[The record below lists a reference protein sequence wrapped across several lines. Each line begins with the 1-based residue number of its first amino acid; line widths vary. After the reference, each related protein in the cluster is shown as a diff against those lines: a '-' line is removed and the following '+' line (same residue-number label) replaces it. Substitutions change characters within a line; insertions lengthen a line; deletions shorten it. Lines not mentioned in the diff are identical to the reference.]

1 MAMPATVLGLPLV
14 LLAIVLIAALV
25 TALAVGGHF

>member
-25 TALAVGGHF
+25 TAFAVGGHF